1 MYKTFKK
8 KSGGVSYVLNED
20 YVKKHRDEIIDSIKD
35 SLKSDGEK
43 NQNVINKYAADIFNL
58 IIGNDKDI

>member
-1 MYKTFKK
+1 LYKTFKK

-43 NQNVINKYAADIFNL
+43 N
-58 IIGNDKDI
+58 

>member
-1 MYKTFKK
+1 LYKAFKK

-20 YVKKHRDEIIDSIKD
+20 YVKKHRGEIIDSIKD

-43 NQNVINKYAADIFNL
+43 NQNVINKYATDIFNL

>member
-20 YVKKHRDEIIDSIKD
+20 YVKKHRDDIIDTIKK

-43 NQNVINKYAADIFNL
+43 NYDVINNYAADIFNL
-58 IIGNDKDI
+58 IIGNDK

>member
-1 MYKTFKK
+1 MYKTFGK

-20 YVKKHRDEIIDSIKD
+20 YVKKHRDDIINAIKT

-43 NQNVINKYAADIFNL
+43 N
-58 IIGNDKDI
+58 

>member
-1 MYKTFKK
+1 LYKTFKK

-20 YVKKHRDEIIDSIKD
+20 YVKKHREEIIDSIKD

-43 NQNVINKYAADIFNL
+43 NHSVINKYATDIFNL
-58 IIGNDKDI
+58 IIGNDK

>member
-1 MYKTFKK
+1 LYKASKK

-43 NQNVINKYAADIFNL
+43 NQNVINKYATDIFNL